1 MFMIII
7 DSTNSN
13 KQLAWHCIYIVNTL
27 SNVYL
32 HACICMIVVIIII
45 MFMYNVGVHVYSVIT
60 IITRNNCTII
70 HYNSNIL

>member
-32 HACICMIVVIIII
+32 HAYVS
-45 MFMYNVGVHVYSVIT
+45 VYIAECVYDGS
-60 IITRNNCTII
+60 
-70 HYNSNIL
+70 HYV